1 MPKTTTKKTAT
12 KKSSKKQDAVE
23 KLEKAYNASNLVDSV
38 EAFEALIDRVH
49 KAQEEYSHYSQEQV
63 DKIFKAA
70 ATAADKARIPL
81 ARMAKEETGMGV
93 LEDKIIKN
101 HFASEYIYNKH
112 KNVKTCGVIKEDK
125 ANGTKIVAEPL
136 GVLAGIIPTTNPTST
151 AIFKSLIALK
161 TRNAIIFSPHPR
173 ATKSTIA
180 AAKLVLDAAV
190 KAGAPKDIIG
200 WIDVPSIELS
210 SALMKHP
217 KIDCILATGGPG
229 MVKAAYSSGNPALG
243 VGPGNTSAVIDE
255 TADIKMAVSSILM
268 SKTFDNGM
276 ICASEQSVVVVEDV
290 YEEVK
295 KEFLYR
301 GAYLVNKAEQK
312 KMIDL
317 PFIDP
322 ARGTAHPAIVG
333 QSAHKIA
340 ELSGFKTPEDAKI
353 LLVERPEVDWNDPF
367 SREKLSPILAMYKAK
382 DYEQAAEMAYE
393 LVSKGGAGHTSVLY
407 TDERKSERINAY
419 AEKMP
424 TCRVLINSPSSQG
437 GIGDLFNFK
446 LEPSLTLGCGSW
458 GGNAVSGNVGVEHLL
473 NYKTV
478 AERRENMLWF
488 KAPSK
493 IYFKRGA
500 TDLALREL
508 QGKKRAFIVT
518 DSFLYNSGAVNK
530 ITNVLDEI
538 GIEHQVFFDVKPD
551 PTLSTINQ
559 AMAVLKP
566 FEPDVII
573 SLGGGSPMDAAKI
586 MWLMYEQPDTV
597 FEDISM
603 RFMDIRKRICQ
614 LPELGKKATM
624 VAIPTTSGTGSEV
637 TPFAIIT
644 DDETHVKYAIADYA
658 LTPNMAIIDPN
669 FVDGMPKGLT
679 SASGIDAL
687 VHAIEAYVSCMAT
700 NFTNSNALE
709 ASKLVFKYLE
719 RSYNEGANDPIAREK
734 MHYAATIAGMAF
746 ANSFLGLC
754 HSMAHKLGAMY
765 HVPHGVA
772 NALLIRQVIKYNASD
787 APHKQAI
794 FPQYKYPCAKTKYG
808 QIADELGLGGKTDDE
823 KVKLLIKA
831 IDRLMKAVNLPNSI
845 EEFISKNGYTKEYWD
860 EHLDEMVELAFD
872 DQCTG
877 ANPAYPL
884 MTDIKQIYT
893 DAFNGVV

>member
-1 MPKTTTKKTAT
+1 MAT
-12 KKSSKKQDAVE
+12 KSKKNAE
-23 KLEKAYNASNLVDSV
+23 ELEKALNQSDCV
-38 EAFEALIDRVH
+38 ETLDQLEVLISKVK
-49 KAQEEYSHYSQEQV
+49 KAQKIFATYTQEQV
-63 DKIFKAA
+63 DAIFKAA

-81 ARMAKEETGMGV
+81 ARMAAEETGMGV

-112 KNVKTCGVIKEDK
+112 KNAKTCGIIKEDK
-125 ANGTKIVAEPL
+125 ANGIKIVAEPL
-136 GVLAGIIPTTNPTST
+136 GVLAGIVPTTNPTST

-173 ATKSTIA
+173 AKKSTIA
-180 AAKLVLDAAV
+180 AAKLVLEAAV
-190 KAGAPKDIIG
+190 KAGAPENIIG

-217 KIDCILATGGPG
+217 SIDCILATGGPG

-276 ICASEQSVVVVEDV
+276 ICASEQSVVVVESM

-295 KEFLYR
+295 KEFIYR
-301 GAYLVNKAEQK
+301 GAYLVSKADEK

-322 ARGTAHPAIVG
+322 QRGTAHPSIVG

-340 ELSGFKTPEDAKI
+340 QLAGFETPENAKI
-353 LLVERPEVDWNDPF
+353 LLCERSAVDWNDPF
-367 SREKLSPILAMYKAK
+367 SREKLSPILTMYKAK
-382 DYEQAAEMAYE
+382 NFEEAAEMAYE
-393 LVSKGGAGHTSVLY
+393 LVSRGGAGHTAVLY
-407 TDERKSERINAY
+407 TDARSNERIDAY
-419 AEKMP
+419 AKKMP
-424 TCRVLINSPSSQG
+424 ACRVLINTPSSQG
-437 GIGDLFNFK
+437 GIGDLYNFK

-458 GGNAVSGNVGVEHLL
+458 GGNAVSGNVGVENLL

-488 KAPSK
+488 KVPSK
-493 IYFKRGA
+493 VYFKRGA
-500 TDLALREL
+500 VDLALREL

-518 DSFLYNSGAVNK
+518 DSFLFNSGAVNK

-538 GIEHQVFFDVKPD
+538 GVEYQIFFDVKPD

-586 MWLMYEQPDTV
+586 MWLMYEQPETN

-603 RFMDIRKRICQ
+603 RFMDIRKRICRI
-614 LPELGKKATM
+614 PELGKKAM
-624 VAIPTTSGTGSEV
+624 MIAIPTTSGTGSEV

-658 LTPNMAIIDPN
+658 LTPNMAIVDPD

-687 VHAIEAYVSCMAT
+687 VHALEAYVSCMAT

-709 ASKLVFKYLE
+709 ASKLVFRYLE
-719 RSYNEGANDPIAREK
+719 RSYTNGAQDPIAREK

-772 NALLIRQVIKYNASD
+772 NALLIRQIIKYNASD
-787 APHKQAI
+787 APRKQAI
-794 FPQYKYPCAKTKYG
+794 FPQYKFPCAKAKYG
-808 QIADELGLGGKTDDE
+808 QVADELGLGGKTDDE
-823 KVKLLIKA
+823 KVELLIKA
-831 IDRLMKAVNLPNSI
+831 VDELMKKVNLPNSI
-845 EEFISKNGYTKEYWD
+845 KDFGVD
-860 EHLDEMVELAFD
+860 EKTFMDNLDELVELAFD

-877 ANPAYPL
+877 ANPVYPL
-884 MTDIKQIYT
+884 MEEIKQIYI
-893 DAFNGVV
+893 DAYNGVV

>member
-1 MPKTTTKKTAT
+1 MTTK
-12 KKSSKKQDAVE
+12 SKKAVE
-23 KLEKAYNASNLVDSV
+23 NLEKALNSSSSLVDNA
-38 EAFEALIDRVH
+38 EQLELLIERVK
-49 KAQEEYSHYSQEQV
+49 KAQKIYATFSQEQV
-63 DKIFKAA
+63 DAIFKAA

-81 ARMAKEETGMGV
+81 AKMAVEETGMGV

-112 KNVKTCGVIKEDK
+112 KGAKTCGIIKEDK
-125 ANGTKIVAEPL
+125 ANGIKIVAEPL
-136 GVLAGIIPTTNPTST
+136 GVIAGVIPTTNPTST

-173 ATKSTIA
+173 AKACTIA

-190 KAGAPKDIIG
+190 AAGAPADIIG

-210 SALMKHP
+210 NQLMKHP
-217 KIDCILATGGPG
+217 HVDCILATGGPG
-229 MVKAAYSSGNPALG
+229 MVKAAYSSGKPALG

-255 TADIKMAVSSILM
+255 TADIKMAVSSVLM

-276 ICASEQSVVVVEDV
+276 ICASEQAVIVVDSV
-290 YEEVK
+290 YEEVR
-295 KEFLYR
+295 KEFAYR
-301 GAYLVNKAEQK
+301 GAHLLNEKEMKKLV
-312 KMIDL
+312 DL
-317 PFIDP
+317 PIIDP
-322 ARGTAHPAIVG
+322 ARGTAHPDIVG
-333 QSAHKIA
+333 QKAAKIA
-340 ELSGFKTPEDAKI
+340 ELAGFEVNPDAKVLI
-353 LLVERPEVDWNDPF
+353 AERPEVDWEDPF
-367 SREKLSPILAMYKAK
+367 SREKLSPVLAMYRAK
-382 DYEQAAEMAYE
+382 NFEEASEMAYE
-393 LVSKGGAGHTSVLY
+393 LVSKGGAGHTAVLY
-407 TDERKSERINAY
+407 TDARSDERINVY
-419 AEKMP
+419 AKKMP
-424 TCRVLINSPSSQG
+424 ACRILINSPSSQG

-458 GGNAVSGNVGVEHLL
+458 GGNAVSGNVGVENLL

-478 AERRENMLWF
+478 AERRENMLWS
-488 KAPSK
+488 KVPPK

-508 QGKKRAFIVT
+508 EGKKRAFIVT
-518 DSFLYNSGAVNK
+518 DRFLFNSGAVDAIVK
-530 ITNVLDEI
+530 VLDEI
-538 GIEHQVFFDVKPD
+538 GIDHQIFFDVKPD

-559 AMAVLKP
+559 AMEIIRP
-566 FEPDVII
+566 YEPDVII

-603 RFMDIRKRICQ
+603 RFMDIRKRICRI
-614 LPELGKKATM
+614 PDLGKKATM

-679 SASGIDAL
+679 AASGIDAL
-687 VHAIEAYVSCMAT
+687 VHSIEAYVSALAT

-709 ASKLVFKYLE
+709 ATKLVFKYLE
-719 RSYNEGANDPIAREK
+719 RSWSEGANDPIAREK

-754 HSMAHKLGAMY
+754 HSMAHKLGAMFN
-765 HVPHGVA
+765 VPHGVA
-772 NALLIRQVIKYNASD
+772 NALLIRQVIKYNAVD
-787 APHKQAI
+787 CPKKQCI
-794 FPQYKYPCAKTKYG
+794 FPQYKFPNAKAKYG
-808 QIADELGLGGKTDDE
+808 QIADELGLGGKNDDE
-823 KVKLLIKA
+823 KVALLIEA
-831 IDRLMKAVNLPNSI
+831 IDKLMKSVNLPNSI
-845 EEFISKNGYTKEYWD
+845 KDFGVSEADFNAK
-860 EHLDEMVELAFD
+860 LDEMVELAFD

-884 MTDIKQIYT
+884 MEDIKAIYK
-893 DAFNGVV
+893 DAFEGVVRDYYPAK